1 MLINYANF
9 PKTIQNSTLKTLN
22 KKKIIND
29 PVYGF
34 LNIPHKMVFNLIE
47 HRYFQRLRYIQQ
59 LGMTSLVY
67 PGALHTR
74 FHHALGATHLMKQA
88 IEVLRAKKVKIN
100 KEEGKAAIIAILMH
114 DIGHGPFSH
123 ALEHSIVTNV
133 PHEMLSLLFMQRL
146 NEEFKGRLDLA
157 IQIFK
162 GAYDKAFLHELV
174 SSQLDMDRLDYLSR
188 DSFFTG
194 VQEGV
199 VGFDRIIKMLAV
211 KDNHL
216 VVEEKGIYSIEKF
229 LIARRLMYWQVYLHK
244 TVISAELMLMKILQ
258 RAKQL
263 IQEGHQ
269 LFATPPLS
277 FFLQGEFALQD
288 FEEKPQ
294 VLETFALLDDTD
306 ILASIKV
313 WQFYEKDKVLS
324 ELCKGIFQR
333 KLLKIELGKEKI
345 STEKLEEYREIVAKK
360 LKVSKKEAAYL
371 VFEGSTSNSA
381 YTHKGSQINI
391 LYKNGMTK
399 NITAASDYF
408 NLEML
413 ANPVVKNYI
422 CYPEFVRISI
432 K

>member
-1 MLINYANF
+1 M
-9 PKTIQNSTLKTLN
+9 N

-47 HRYFQRLRYIQQ
+47 HRYFQRLRHIQQ
-59 LGMTSLVY
+59 LGLTSLVY

-88 IEVLRAKKVKIN
+88 IEGLRAKKVKIN
-100 KEEGKAAIIAILMH
+100 QEEGKAAITAILMH

-133 PHEMLSLLFMQRL
+133 SHEMISLLFMERL
-146 NEEFKGRLDLA
+146 NKEFGGRLDLA

-162 GAYDKAFLHELV
+162 GEYHKAFLHELV

-194 VQEGV
+194 VQEGI
-199 VGFDRIIKMLAV
+199 VGSDRIIKMLAV
-211 KDNHL
+211 RDNHL

-244 TVISAELMLMKILQ
+244 TVIAAELMLMKILQ
-258 RAKQL
+258 RAKKL
-263 IQEGHQ
+263 IQEGHS
-269 LFATPPLS
+269 LFATPSLL
-277 FFLQGEFALQD
+277 FFLQNDFVLQD
-288 FEEKPQ
+288 FIENPEILDQ
-294 VLETFALLDDTD
+294 FALLDDTD
-306 ILASIKV
+306 ILAGIKV
-313 WQFYEKDKVLS
+313 WQSYEDDVVLS
-324 ELCKGIFQR
+324 ELCKGVLQR
-333 KLLKIELGKEKI
+333 KLLKIELGKETIDSQKV
-345 STEKLEEYREIVAKK
+345 EEYTQIVAKK
-360 LKVSKKEAAYL
+360 YKISLEDASYL
-371 VFEGSTSNSA
+371 VFVGETSNSA

-391 LYKNGMTK
+391 LYKDGSTK

-413 ANPVVKNYI
+413 ANPVVKHYI
-422 CYPEFVRISI
+422 CYPEVVR
-432 K
+432 KALK

>member
-1 MLINYANF
+1 M
-9 PKTIQNSTLKTLN
+9 N

-47 HRYFQRLRYIQQ
+47 HPHFQRLRRIQQ
-59 LGMTSLVY
+59 LGLTSLVY

-100 KEEGKAAIIAILMH
+100 QEEGKAAITAILMH

-146 NEEFKGRLDLA
+146 NKEFGGRLDLA

-162 GAYDKAFLHELV
+162 GEYHKSFLHELV
-174 SSQLDMDRLDYLSR
+174 SSQLDMDRLDYLNR

-199 VGFDRIIKMLAV
+199 IGFDRIIKMLAV
-211 KDNHL
+211 RDNHL

-244 TVISAELMLMKILQ
+244 TVIAAELMLLKILQ

-263 IQEGHQ
+263 IQEGHN
-269 LFATPPLS
+269 LSATPPLLY
-277 FFLQGEFALQD
+277 FLQSDFTLQN
-288 FEEKPQ
+288 FEENPEI
-294 VLETFALLDDTD
+294 LEQFALLDDTD
-306 ILASIKV
+306 ILVGIKV
-313 WQFYEKDKVLS
+313 WQFYKKDVVLS
-324 ELCKGIFQR
+324 ELCKGVLSR
-333 KLLKIELGKEKI
+333 KLLKIELGKEPISPNKLKKYQEITAKKYKI
-345 STEKLEEYREIVAKK
+345 SLED
-360 LKVSKKEAAYL
+360 AAYL
-371 VFEGSTSNSA
+371 VFADKTSNSA

-391 LYKNGMTK
+391 LYKNETIK
-399 NITAASDYF
+399 NITEASDYL
-408 NLEML
+408 NIEML
-413 ANPVVKNYI
+413 ASPVVKHYI
-422 CYPEFVRISI
+422 CYPEIVR
-432 K
+432 KELKR